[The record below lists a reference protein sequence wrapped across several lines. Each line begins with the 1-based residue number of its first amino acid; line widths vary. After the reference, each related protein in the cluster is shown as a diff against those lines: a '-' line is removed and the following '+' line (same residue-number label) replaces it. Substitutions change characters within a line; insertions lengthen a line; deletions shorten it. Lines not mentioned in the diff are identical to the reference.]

1 MFKSSTAKRLRE
13 RLDIVVLAGLAVILL
28 SGWIF
33 IELADEVVEGEA
45 QKWDQLILQS
55 LSESGEKWDPIGPPW
70 FEEFWRDMTALG
82 SVGITVF
89 VTTAVTVYFVLLRK
103 KSLIYLV
110 LGAYAGAGIL
120 ALVLK
125 ALFERPRPE
134 TLTELAR
141 VTSASFPSGHAMV
154 AMVVYLTLGVLLAS
168 SESRLKFKLYY
179 ILLALTVVFF
189 VGISRVY
196 LGVHYPTDILAGW
209 SLGVVWAVLCWM
221 ILYFLRDKPGRN

>member
-134 TLTELAR
+134 TLTELAS
-141 VTSASFPSGHAMV
+141 TS
-154 AMVVYLTLGVLLAS
+154 
-168 SESRLKFKLYY
+168 
-179 ILLALTVVFF
+179 
-189 VGISRVY
+189 
-196 LGVHYPTDILAGW
+196 
-209 SLGVVWAVLCWM
+209 
-221 ILYFLRDKPGRN
+221 